1 MERNL
6 FSTSLLI
13 MTFTF
18 PRLSAGIYEVQKDSN
33 TVGFIRKA
41 SASKWIVVDVVDT
54 PQHVTKTLKDAKDA
68 CINLIIFDTVDN
80 TVETEYNESVQDE
93 KVNENLNNTLE
104 GSLHCYKQIP
114 GTDKFEEV
122 CPTTL
127 GFSVPTLEP
136 IEF

>member
-1 MERNL
+1 
-6 FSTSLLI
+6 

-41 SASKWIVVDVVDT
+41 SAAKWIVTDVIDT

-68 CINLIIFDTVDN
+68 CINLIIFEVLDKTP
-80 TVETEYNESVQDE
+80 EPEYNDSVGVD
-93 KVNENLNNTLE
+93 KVNEELNE
-104 GSLHCYKQIP
+104 VVKGSLRTYRQNP
-114 GTDKFEEV
+114 ETNEFEEV
-122 CPTTL
+122 SPSEF
-127 GFSVPTLEP
+127 GFAEPTLEP

>member
-1 MERNL
+1 
-6 FSTSLLI
+6 

-41 SASKWIVVDVVDT
+41 SSAKWIVTDVVDT

-68 CINLIIFDTVDN
+68 CINLIIFDVVDKVSEPVYN
-80 TVETEYNESVQDE
+80 DSVEVD
-93 KVNENLNNTLE
+93 KVNESLNNTLE
-104 GSLHCYKQIP
+104 GSLRTYRQIP
-114 GTDKFEEV
+114 GTDEFEEV
-122 CPTTL
+122 SPSEF
-127 GFSVPTLEP
+127 GFAEPTLEP

>member
-1 MERNL
+1 
-6 FSTSLLI
+6 

-41 SASKWIVVDVVDT
+41 SASKWIVTDVVDT

-68 CINLIIFDTVDN
+68 CINLIIFDGVDN
-80 TVETEYNESVQDE
+80 TEESDYNDSVEVD
-93 KVNENLNNTLE
+93 KVNPELNKVIE
-104 GSLHCYKQIP
+104 GSLHCYKQIE
-114 GTDKFEEV
+114 GTDEFEEV
-122 CPTTL
+122 SPSVF
-127 GFSVPTLEP
+127 GFGGEPTLEP

>member
-1 MERNL
+1 
-6 FSTSLLI
+6 

-18 PRLSAGIYEVQKDSN
+18 PRRSAGIYEVQKDSN

-41 SASKWIVVDVVDT
+41 SASKWIVTDVVDT

-68 CINLIIFDTVDN
+68 CINLIIFDVVDKTSEDVYN
-80 TVETEYNESVQDE
+80 DSVEVD
-93 KVNENLNNTLE
+93 KVNPELNKVLE
-104 GSLHCYKQIP
+104 GSLHCYKQVP

-122 CPTTL
+122 SPSTL
-127 GFSVPTLEP
+127 GFGSEPTLEP

>member
-1 MERNL
+1 
-6 FSTSLLI
+6 

-41 SASKWIVVDVVDT
+41 SASKWIVTDVVDT

-68 CINLIIFDTVDN
+68 CINLIIFDVVDN
-80 TVETEYNESVQDE
+80 TPADDYNDSVEVD
-93 KVNENLNNTLE
+93 KVNSELNKKLE

-122 CPTTL
+122 CPSVF
-127 GFSVPTLEP
+127 GFPGPTLEP

>member
-1 MERNL
+1 
-6 FSTSLLI
+6 

-41 SASKWIVVDVVDT
+41 SASKWIVTDVVDT

-68 CINLIIFDTVDN
+68 CINLIIFEVDN
-80 TVETEYNESVQDE
+80 TQESEYNESVQDE
-93 KVNENLNNTLE
+93 KVNNTFNTTLE

-114 GTDKFEEV
+114 GTDEFEEV
-122 CPTTL
+122 CPSTL